1 MIWREVTDALRPVR
15 GRRGR
20 ADAPVQHGTRRG
32 LAPTYSDMASGPGEK
47 RKRDAVEALSDVA
60 GSFRCSITSSLVLDP
75 VTTCDGQLYEK
86 TAIQEWLRTHST
98 SPNTGNRLE
107 SKTLTPSP
115 AVKTA
120 VERLVFSGCL
130 DPEETREWL
139 LRKAVALLDKGE
151 AAEAQPLLERA
162 LAEGE
167 AAAGYHLGRLLI
179 ERAATAGVPDAIAA
193 VAKLQ
198 GETPPAA
205 QPIRSIDEVEVGDFV
220 RLLPEA
226 QVEAAFDAHAARHG
240 DLEWNCWS
248 GIVQESMR
256 AACGGPPVEVVETD
270 ANDDSIEVSLEND
283 HGPLPA
289 WFPMAALTL
298 DRRGPSR

>member
-1 MIWREVTDALRPVR
+1 
-15 GRRGR
+15 
-20 ADAPVQHGTRRG
+20 
-32 LAPTYSDMASGPGEK
+32 MASGPGEK
-47 RKRDAVEALSDVA
+47 RKRDAAEALSDVA

-220 RLLPEA
+220 RILPEA
-226 QVEAAFDAHAARHG
+226 QVEAACDAHAARHS
-240 DLEWNCWS
+240 DLEW
-248 GIVQESMR
+248 VEMQEWKR

-270 ANDDSIEVSLEND
+270 ANDDTIEVSLED
-283 HGPLPA
+283 GHGESVCA
-289 WFPMAALTL
+289 WFPMAACAF